1 MAGVT
6 GWTAAFVLLLPAFA
20 IPVVAALRGGTAD
33 RLAAVP
39 LAGGV
44 ATVLLALITFV
55 FDQSSFID
63 IALCLALLTL
73 PGTLVLALFLER
85 WL

>member
-1 MAGVT
+1 MT
-6 GWTAAFVLLLPAFA
+6 DWTVAFVLLLPAFA
-20 IPVVAALRGGTAD
+20 VPVAAALRGGTAE

-44 ATVLLALITFV
+44 ATLLLALVTFV

>member
-1 MAGVT
+1 MQGCGAGAGRSGPGVAGLT
-6 GWTAAFVLLLPAFA
+6 DWTVAFALLLPAFA
-20 IPVVAALRGGTAD
+20 VPVAAALRGGVAD
-33 RLAAVP
+33 RLA
-39 LAGGV
+39 LA
-44 ATVLLALITFV
+44 TFV